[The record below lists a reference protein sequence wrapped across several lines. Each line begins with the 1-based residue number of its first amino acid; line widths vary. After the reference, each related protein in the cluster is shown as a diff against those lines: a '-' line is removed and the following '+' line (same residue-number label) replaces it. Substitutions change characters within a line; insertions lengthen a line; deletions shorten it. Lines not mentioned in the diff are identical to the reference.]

1 MTQNKKWKKAVRE
14 RAAKLG
20 VPYREA
26 LRQLEA
32 STNGA
37 QENGAPAVLPAPEA
51 PASALP
57 LVSEPAKR
65 DLRFV
70 DEKADYFTSDPTQ
83 SYTFQMRRGQVLV
96 TRTVRVGMKCVVE
109 PLNPQS
115 TKHRGRVGIVRK
127 LRHDYVGSPYRAT
140 LKFIDGKGPHGVVN
154 VEDLRELTADEEAAL
169 DAGQWP
175 PRMRRT
181 AEDQERELA
190 RPSSLTQ
197 TTFSRADF
205 NQRPPRA
212 DVQVLWDAAKPLD
225 APSLATDPSTEYLF
239 KTVFPAARLDVERLA
254 KTGVARWL
262 PSYEEKPCT
271 WWGSPRLA
279 DIYRLAVRGYEPDG
293 TLGAVCAMANAEAV
307 SMKTGEPIS
316 RSMVKWPRPWRTNG
330 LLLADEAALAVLQ
343 GRKVETLKAIVIAN
357 NMLNFLG
364 FCTLW
369 GAPDGSSNPSVG
381 IIGLTSGTHV
391 EDLASVRWPEG
402 VTAIYA
408 ADRSRTDTRAVLKR
422 LRKVLGPRVPIA
434 DVAEMLRAR
443 APKAER

>member
-1 MTQNKKWKKAVRE
+1 MTQKKKWKQIVRE
-14 RAAKLG
+14 RAAKLK

-32 STNGA
+32 GAGGTQDNGA
-37 QENGAPAVLPAPEA
+37 HAVPPAHDVPGNTP
-51 PASALP
+51 P
-57 LVSEPAKR
+57 LVSAPARR
-65 DLRFV
+65 DRRAF
-70 DEKADYFTSDPTQ
+70 DEKADFVTDDATQ
-83 SYTFQMRRGQVLV
+83 SYTLQFGRGRVLV

-109 PLNPQS
+109 PLNPRS

-140 LKFIDGKGPHGVVN
+140 LGFLDGKGPSGVVK

-175 PRMRRT
+175 PPTRRP
-181 AEDQERELA
+181 AEDPERERA

-197 TTFSRADF
+197 KTFTRADF

-212 DVQVLWDAAKPLD
+212 DVQALWDAAKPLD

-239 KTVFPAARLDVERLA
+239 KTVFPAARLDVGRLA
-254 KTGVARWL
+254 ATGVARWL

-271 WWGSPRLA
+271 WWGSQRLA

-293 TLGAVCAMANAEAV
+293 TLGAVCAVANAEAV
-307 SMKTGEPIS
+307 GVKTGKPIS
-316 RSMVKWPRPWRTNG
+316 RSLVKWPRPWRTDG

-343 GRKVETLKAIVIAN
+343 GRKAETLKVIVIASH
-357 NMLNFLG
+357 MLNFLG
-364 FCTLW
+364 FCALW
-369 GAPDGSSNPSVG
+369 GEPAGSSTPFMG
-381 IIGLTSGTHV
+381 IIGLTSGAHV

-402 VTAIYA
+402 VIAAYA
-408 ADRSRTDTRAVLKR
+408 AYQAGTDTRAVLKR
-422 LRKVLGPRVPIA
+422 LSKALGPRVPVV
-434 DVAEMLRAR
+434 DVAEVLRAR
-443 APKAER
+443 APKAKR